1 VLDRVLVSASWEGR
15 FTLVSLCAETR
26 IGSDHTPLIL
36 DSGDEIPPRSS
47 RFIFENGWLLV
58 QGFKDL
64 LRAKWSQLLEEPGC
78 HRDPVEVWQGASAGL
93 RRFLKGWSANLGSD
107 KRREKELI
115 LSHIRVLDDRADS
128 VGLSDDDWALR
139 YHLEEL
145 IVLFYQREEEYWR

>member
-1 VLDRVLVSASWEGR
+1 M
-15 FTLVSLCAETR
+15 
-26 IGSDHTPLIL
+26 
-36 DSGDEIPPRSS
+36 
-47 RFIFENGWLLV
+47 
-58 QGFKDL
+58 
-64 LRAKWSQLLEEPGC
+64 
-78 HRDPVEVWQGASAGL
+78 EVWQGASAGL

-145 IVLFYQREEEYWR
+145 IVLFYQREEEYWRQRGRLKWTLQGDANTKYLHAVVNGQRRKCTISTLSTDAGFVSDKLEPLDGV